1 MMDVSFERCEKSS
14 SKVSGCPQHTQ
25 PSSGDELSILPGC
38 VNNPSHA
45 SQQIWESPSQV
56 FVADPCS
63 DLPVGRFCQVMNVSR
78 SGISAW
84 RQQSLNPLAVCES
97 RPRRILIWVEDSIAD
112 HLTKTVRRT
121 GSNPDLCPWES
132 KDVEHVRFLT
142 ERDPLGVAEY
152 LLMRDQRFIR
162 CQTDVRSALPSSIR
176 SAKSQ

>member
-78 SGISAW
+78 SVIFAW
-84 RQQSLNPLAVCES
+84 RQQSLNPSTRAVQDADLSE
-97 RPRRILIWVEDSIAD
+97 LIVN
-112 HLTKTVRRT
+112 L
-121 GSNPDLCPWES
+121 
-132 KDVEHVRFLT
+132 HVQSFGTFGRL
-142 ERDPLGVAEY
+142 
-152 LLMRDQRFIR
+152 
-162 CQTDVRSALPSSIR
+162 
-176 SAKSQ
+176 

>member
-78 SGISAW
+78 SVIFAW

-112 HLTKTVRRT
+112 HLTKQSAEQDQIQISVRGRA
-121 GSNPDLCPWES
+121 
-132 KDVEHVRFLT
+132 K
-142 ERDPLGVAEY
+142 PLNMYG
-152 LLMRDQRFIR
+152 F
-162 CQTDVRSALPSSIR
+162 
-176 SAKSQ
+176 